1 MICLLKDFN
10 LRFIVVIFFSFL
22 LSIKLFVV
30 SDYLEGINK
39 LHSATNAIKYIST
52 EFIKSV
58 NMKPENYSNYLDY
71 YNSLTVHA
79 NDIISVSM
87 GSNLSIFTF
96 DEKLAINKNN
106 IADKSILDEMIYDLY
121 RDVLFDIDSKGI
133 TIVKKVSS
141 SMHQGCQLCHVV
153 VQDTEL
159 GYIKLFNAFDL
170 KKFLLFF
177 CILFV
182 FVIFFYSFYEQIIRT
197 KKRESSLDVLT
208 GLPNR
213 SAFKS
218 LKPYRSK
225 QVFCFL
231 DIDHFKR
238 INDTYGHDIGDR
250 AIRAFAHCLSQNI
263 RKSDIA
269 FRWGG
274 EEFLLILREGIS
286 EEIDPFL
293 ILESLRR
300 RIQAIDI
307 IDIPKF
313 TVSIGYCDYD
323 DNVDV
328 KELINKADLA
338 LYESKRTGR
347 NKVTRYKD
355 SIIFANT

>member
-1 MICLLKDFN
+1 M
-10 LRFIVVIFFSFL
+10 RFIVVIFFSFL

-153 VQDTEL
+153 VKDTEL

-182 FVIFFYSFYEQIIRT
+182 FFIFFYSFYEQIIRT

-218 LKPYRSK
+218 LKPYHSK
-225 QVFCFL
+225 PVFCFL

-238 INDTYGHDIGDR
+238 INDTYG
-250 AIRAFAHCLSQNI
+250 A
-263 RKSDIA
+263 
-269 FRWGG
+269 
-274 EEFLLILREGIS
+274 
-286 EEIDPFL
+286 
-293 ILESLRR
+293 
-300 RIQAIDI
+300 
-307 IDIPKF
+307 
-313 TVSIGYCDYD
+313 
-323 DNVDV
+323 
-328 KELINKADLA
+328 
-338 LYESKRTGR
+338 
-347 NKVTRYKD
+347 
-355 SIIFANT
+355 